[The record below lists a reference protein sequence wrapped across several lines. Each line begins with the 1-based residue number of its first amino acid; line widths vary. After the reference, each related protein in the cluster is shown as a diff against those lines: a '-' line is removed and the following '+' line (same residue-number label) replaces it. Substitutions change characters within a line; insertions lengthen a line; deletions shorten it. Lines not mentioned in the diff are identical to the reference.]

1 MYGWTHSRQSKEW
14 VSDIFLRISSEWKF
28 GKTLNSLGCTVYA
41 FDSSVK
47 FFSRRGHNII
57 SENLGVASEKNETK
71 LMDMLSN
78 IFKKQNY
85 ENTKIS
91 DL

>member
-1 MYGWTHSRQSKEW
+1 MYC
-14 VSDIFLRISSEWKF
+14 LRIWSEWEI
-28 GKTLNSLGCTVYA
+28 
-41 FDSSVK
+41 
-47 FFSRRGHNII
+47 FSIRGHNII

-71 LMDMLSN
+71 LTDMLSN

-91 DL
+91 YL

>member
-1 MYGWTHSRQSKEW
+1 M
-14 VSDIFLRISSEWKF
+14 SDIFLRITSEWKF
-28 GKTLNSLGCTVYA
+28 EKTLNSLGCTVYA
-41 FDSSVK
+41 FDQSVK
-47 FFSRRGHNII
+47 FFAIRGHNII

-71 LMDMLSN
+71 LTDMLSN

-91 DL
+91 YL